1 MKNWYLLALLLAVLA
16 AGVWLGW
23 SEDDPAMD
31 PESMNGGEDIAL
43 DESRD
48 STLSSG
54 PSKRNRAGR
63 TSASESDT
71 WLRQASVSSP
81 ADDGPSRPTVI
92 SSGTPSAGGASEFEQ
107 AENLVIGGLV
117 MDEDSNPLSDIEVLA
132 KLVDVEGN
140 PHEEFDRLDEGVLSV
155 YSDSNG
161 EFMFSG
167 LADGAYRVRIAP
179 YDDISP
185 AQTTVRVGTLNV
197 SLVAIILWDL
207 RIYGTVSD
215 TSDSP
220 LPDVQITAGRQTRPT
235 HTGSKGEY
243 RLNLGMKGVKQK
255 QFVHFRRDGYRDQ
268 KLAIDP
274 EELDYLASER
284 QFDVTME
291 PHAALTTVAGNLT
304 DTEGRP
310 VPGQIL
316 TMASSRLR
324 TSYQAQSD
332 KSGKFAF
339 NEVEPGKDYRLQIRP
354 GSVYQDKDINSLE
367 VPGKGLNLD
376 IVLDLI
382 EQGQLS
388 GWMID
393 LEANTV
399 PGFTLNLHSRVVAG
413 ESVRVEG
420 DQKGFFQVQDFPVGD
435 AVFSTNSYPVFSV
448 QGIRV
453 SPDPE
458 EPIMVI
464 LDAGNHVL
472 EGQVIDS
479 AGQPVPAASVLLTWS
494 FNDNGV
500 QSSSS
505 RKTAAEQNGYFVF
518 TGLGPGLHRMQVSAS
533 GFKTAVV
540 KIDVGVQPGDVLVTL
555 EELID

>member
-1 MKNWYLLALLLAVLA
+1 
-16 AGVWLGW
+16 
-23 SEDDPAMD
+23 
-31 PESMNGGEDIAL
+31 
-43 DESRD
+43 
-48 STLSSG
+48 
-54 PSKRNRAGR
+54 
-63 TSASESDT
+63 
-71 WLRQASVSSP
+71 
-81 ADDGPSRPTVI
+81 
-92 SSGTPSAGGASEFEQ
+92 
-107 AENLVIGGLV
+107 
-117 MDEDSNPLSDIEVLA
+117 
-132 KLVDVEGN
+132 
-140 PHEEFDRLDEGVLSV
+140 
-155 YSDSNG
+155 
-161 EFMFSG
+161 
-167 LADGAYRVRIAP
+167 
-179 YDDISP
+179 
-185 AQTTVRVGTLNV
+185 
-197 SLVAIILWDL
+197 
-207 RIYGTVSD
+207 
-215 TSDSP
+215 
-220 LPDVQITAGRQTRPT
+220 
-235 HTGSKGEY
+235 
-243 RLNLGMKGVKQK
+243 
-255 QFVHFRRDGYRDQ
+255 
-268 KLAIDP
+268 
-274 EELDYLASER
+274 
-284 QFDVTME
+284 ME
-291 PHAALTTVAGNLT
+291 PHAALTTVAGSLT

-332 KSGKFAF
+332 QSGKFAF
-339 NEVEPGKDYRLQIRP
+339 KEVEPGKDYRLQIRP